1 MVMLNPDGTA
11 GTWHSVTNSSE
22 EVRKTLDALRRETP
36 RGVVLQLVV
45 DSRRSLNAVVV
56 RVAIELGLEVWQVN
70 PVAVERFREVEGQP
84 RKDDDKDE
92 KGWEACFALPPPMSL
107 T

>member
-1 MVMLNPDGTA
+1 MVEALKRKIIGVDSGEEEHSMVVLKEDGTA
-11 GTWHSVTNSSE
+11 GTWRSVKNSCE
-22 EVRKTLDALRRETP
+22 EVRKALEGLRREMP

-70 PVAVERFREVEGQP
+70 PVAVERFREVE
-84 RKDDDKDE
+84 
-92 KGWEACFALPPPMSL
+92 
-107 T
+107 